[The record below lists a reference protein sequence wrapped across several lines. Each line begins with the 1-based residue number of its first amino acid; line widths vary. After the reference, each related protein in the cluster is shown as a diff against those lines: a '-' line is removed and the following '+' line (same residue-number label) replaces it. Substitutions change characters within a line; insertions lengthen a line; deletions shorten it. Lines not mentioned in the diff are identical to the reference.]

1 MLSIWDR
8 MLDDMQLAGF
18 AERTQSTYLSA
29 ARRLADHVH
38 KPPDQISEDDLR
50 HYFLY
55 LRNERKLSR
64 SSLTLALCSIKFLFE
79 RTLRRDWPTLTII
92 RPPKEHKL
100 PAVLSQAE
108 VHDLLNRIYVPRYRI
123 CLSVIYACGLRITEG
138 VSLTVPQIDSARH
151 LLHIQGGKGNK
162 DRYVPLPQRAL
173 ELLRAQW
180 LTHRHP
186 HFLFPAVD
194 PTTSTVHSAT
204 QPMIVDGVQ
213 RAFRLAVQ
221 QAGIHKHATVHTL
234 RHSWATHLLEAGV
247 SVRLIQQWLGHAS
260 LTTTSHYTHLT
271 RTAEQRATET
281 LEHILGDLV

>member
-1 MLSIWDR
+1 MLSVWDR
-8 MLDDMQLAGF
+8 MLDDMQLAGL
-18 AERTQSTYLSA
+18 AERTQYAYLHA
-29 ARRLADHVH
+29 ARRLADYVH
-38 KPPDQISEDDLR
+38 KPPDLISEDDLR

-55 LRNERKLSR
+55 LRNECKLSR
-64 SSLTLALCSIKFLFE
+64 SSLTIAICSIKFLFE

-92 RPPKEHKL
+92 RPPTQHKL
-100 PAVLSQAE
+100 PAVLSQTE
-108 VHDLLNRIYVPRYRI
+108 VHNLLNRIQVPRYRI

-138 VSLTVPQIDSARH
+138 VSLTVPQIDSARM
-151 LLHIQGGKGNK
+151 LLHIQAGKGNK

-173 ELLRAQW
+173 ELLRSQW

-194 PTTSTVHSAT
+194 PKTGTVHTAT

-213 RAFRLAVQ
+213 RAFRIAVQ

-234 RHSWATHLLEAGV
+234 RHSYATHLLEAGV

-260 LTTTSHYTHLT
+260 LSTTSHYTHLT
-271 RTAEQRATET
+271 RNAEQRALHT
-281 LEHILGDLV
+281 LNHILDDLV